1 MQSIA
6 VFFHV
11 VKSFDFQKNDAD
23 VSRTQ
28 EVCHMNDKVFGPPA
42 TFIALPLNLNLVI
55 GTVFPLMDFLFA

>member
-6 VFFHV
+6 VFLHV
-11 VKSFDFQKNDAD
+11 AKSFDFQRNDAD

-28 EVCHMNDKVFGPPA
+28 EVCHMTNIVFGPPA
-42 TFIALPLNLNLVI
+42 TFTALALNLNLVI